1 MGLNLNIR
9 RIIFNSVYK
18 HDGQGIVRLNHSAV
32 KQIAGRAGR
41 RNSPYPEGLVTCRDP
56 RDLQYIHQCL
66 TEDVPPI
73 EKAGLIP
80 TASHLELFGK
90 AMQEYHFGAAEVK
103 DDDKNKPRLH
113 SLLFGAAQDK
123 DDDKNKP
130 RLHSLLREFSDM
142 AVVKGDYF
150 LCRQQDMV
158 IVAKW
163 LDGVDL
169 EIKDKFVFCMAPVN
183 TDIPEQRDAMLKFG
197 KKLAAGEVRDCYFRM
212 FDLRSKQYVH

>member
-18 HDGQGIVRLNHSAV
+18 HDGQGIARLSHSAV

-56 RDLQYIHQCL
+56 RDLKHIQQCL
-66 TEDVPPI
+66 TEDVASI

-90 AMQEYHFGAAEVK
+90 AIQEYHLGAAAGV
-103 DDDKNKPRLH
+103 DDEKTKPHLH
-113 SLLFGAAQDK
+113 SLLK
-123 DDDKNKP
+123 
-130 RLHSLLREFSDM
+130 EFSDM

-163 LDGVDL
+163 LCQVDL
-169 EIKDKFVFCMAPVN
+169 EIKDKFVFCMAPVK
-183 TDIPEQRDAMLKFG
+183 TDLPEQRDVMLKFG
-197 KKLAAGEVRDCYFRM
+197 KKLAAGEVRDC
-212 FDLRSKQYVH
+212 